1 MPEGPSLRHAAA
13 DTACPSH
20 PWCAVLGV
28 TLAVFTVTVTEM
40 LPAGLIPQMADDL
53 RVSGGAAGLTITVY
67 GVVAG
72 LTAPA
77 ATQWTHRMDR
87 RNLLLAIL
95 GVLIVG
101 NLMAGLVTSYPQ
113 LLAIRLVM
121 GFAHGLMWSIT
132 ATIAVRLVP
141 PSSAATA
148 TAIAFSGISLAL
160 VLGVPG
166 GTFMGAWIGWRSAF
180 LAVVALAAVAW
191 TAVLIVVPRLPQTQT
206 RRPGQWRTL
215 LSRRRGIQTILVI
228 TVLAVV
234 ANYAA
239 YTYLAPFLIHRLDMT
254 EAAVSVYLLVYG
266 VAGVIGNVVA
276 GALMAY
282 TSAVRI
288 LLCSFLGAASV
299 SILFLVFSR
308 QSGWATGLLIA
319 IWGLSYSALPVLLQT
334 AILQRAPDA
343 REAATSIYVMA
354 FNMSIAAGAL
364 GGALAID
371 QISTAAPLMLG
382 ALLCMSATVA
392 TRYVH
397 VG

>member
-1 MPEGPSLRHAAA
+1 MPEGPSLRCATA
-13 DTACPSH
+13 DTARPSH
-20 PWCAVLGV
+20 PWCAVLSV
-28 TLAVFTVTVTEM
+28 TLAVFAVTVTEM

-53 RVSGGAAGLTITVY
+53 QVSDGAAGLTVTVY
-67 GVVAG
+67 GVIAG

-77 ATQWTHRMDR
+77 TTKWTHRMDR
-87 RNLLLAIL
+87 RSLLLAII

-101 NLMAGLVTSYPQ
+101 NLMAGFVTSYPQ

-148 TAIAFSGISLAL
+148 TTTVFSGISLAL

-166 GTFMGAWIGWRSAF
+166 GTLMGAWIGWRSAF

-191 TAVLIVVPRLPQTQT
+191 TAVLIAVPRLPQTHP

-215 LSRRRGIQTILVI
+215 LSGRRGIQKILVV

-239 YTYLAPFLIHRLDMT
+239 YTYTAPFLIHRLDMT
-254 EAAVSVYLLVYG
+254 AAAVSVYLLVYG